1 MVSASRVRAKKQKKK
16 LNTIGEREKAE
27 RLIYEK
33 TARLRALRLAQEAKD
48 KAEKTT
54 D

>member
-1 MVSASRVRAKKQKKK
+1 VLAKKQKK
-16 LNTIGEREKAE
+16 LNAIGERQKAE
-27 RLIYEK
+27 RLINEK